1 MVDKSIIR
9 VGDVEIMSVSDGT
22 LSLDRAGFF
31 PGIPEESW
39 APYADELTPGDQVLL
54 NVGSFVLRSEG
65 KTILVDTGIGPDPL
79 SAGDSACGHLLG
91 EMMAKEVPPEE
102 VDIVLMTHIHVDH
115 VGWNLT
121 YEEGL
126 ATETFPYARYLVP
139 MRDWEAS
146 IAKAKQS
153 ISDPDEALARATRPF
168 INQVQPLESTGKLDL
183 FDGEHS
189 ITSAITTLPTPG
201 HTPGHMSILI
211 ASEGERAI
219 ITGDLLHLPIEVHE
233 VTWTSRADAD
243 PRQAVASRVA
253 VLEDAEEQGSL
264 LLAGHFPSPGF
275 GRLIRVCG
283 RRYWQKL

>member
-1 MVDKSIIR
+1 MVDKSTIR
-9 VGDVEIMSVSDGT
+9 VGSVEIMSVSDGT
-22 LSLDRAGFF
+22 LSFDKGQFF
-31 PGIPEESW
+31 PDIPEESW
-39 APYADELTPGDQVLL
+39 RPYMDELTPDGRVLM

-65 KTILVDTGIGPDPL
+65 KTILVDTGLGPDPV
-79 SAGDSACGHLLG
+79 SAGISDYGHLLDDI
-91 EMMAKEVPPEE
+91 MAKEVPPNE

-121 YEEGL
+121 YEGGVV
-126 ATETFPYARYLVP
+126 AETFPRARYLVP

-146 IAKAKQS
+146 VAKAKRS
-153 ISDPDEALARATRPF
+153 ISDPDEALARQTRPF
-168 INQVQPLESTGKLDL
+168 LNQVQPLESTGKLDL

-219 ITGDLLHLPIEVHE
+219 ITGDLLHMPIEVHE
-233 VTWTSRADAD
+233 VTWTSRADAN
-243 PRQAVASRVA
+243 PGQAVVSRTA
-253 VLEDAEEQGSL
+253 VLDDVEEQGSL

-275 GRLIRVCG
+275 GRLVRVEG